1 MGLFAAAHVRR
12 TIVAVGLAGA
22 VAAASAE
29 TGSFSCASGSL
40 IDCSAATSTL
50 SWSWNGSQFTIAN
63 NGSGYV
69 SEVYFDL
76 SGSMVASFQSGTG
89 GNVLF
94 VSPSNPGSLPG
105 GNTVGFVSDIGF
117 DSDAPGNPHNGI
129 DQGETATFS
138 ITNANTGSIDGAT
151 LAAGIHVR
159 SLPQDSASLVT
170 AAPVPEPETYALLA
184 AGLGAVGF
192 VARRRKV

>member
-1 MGLFAAAHVRR
+1 MGLFAATHVRR
-12 TIVAVGLAGA
+12 TIVALGLAGA
-22 VAAASAE
+22 AAVASAE
-29 TGSFSCASGSL
+29 SGSFACASGSS

-50 SWSWNGSQFTIAN
+50 SWSWDGSHFTISN
-63 NGSGYV
+63 SGSGYV

-76 SGSMVASFQSGTG
+76 SGGMSASFQGGTG

-94 VSPSNPGSLPG
+94 YSPASPASLPG
-105 GNTVGFVSDIGF
+105 GASVGFVSDIGF
-117 DSDAPGNPHNGI
+117 DSDTQGNPHNGI
-129 DQGETATFS
+129 DQGETATFAIS
-138 ITNANTGSIDGAT
+138 GAVAGSIDGGT

-170 AAPVPEPETYALLA
+170 APVPEPETYALLA

-192 VARRRKV
+192 VARRRKG